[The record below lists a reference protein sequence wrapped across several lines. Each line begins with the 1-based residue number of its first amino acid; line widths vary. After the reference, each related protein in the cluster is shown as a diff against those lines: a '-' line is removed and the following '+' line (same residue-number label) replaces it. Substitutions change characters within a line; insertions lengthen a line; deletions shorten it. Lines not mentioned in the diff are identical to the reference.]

1 VYFLVAMQ
9 VANLRHFRLNEY
21 IVVTCLRTSVV
32 KCFGENTVIV
42 PHLTTVLYSL
52 LILLRINRRWHA
64 DKINNSVFYI

>member
-1 VYFLVAMQ
+1 
-9 VANLRHFRLNEY
+9 
-21 IVVTCLRTSVV
+21 V